1 MTIDTP
7 ALAHPFLRPN
17 GGPAEL
23 KRTNVSRATSWAL
36 VGALHVL
43 LFTVLVVSIRPMT
56 ERDRPVIETLMMLP
70 ALGNNPNA
78 PPLRTVNPDV
88 QNAAPPLITTA
99 PITIPKPEVV
109 PDDNEG
115 RAATPGDILAAV
127 GRELACSA
135 GSWEHLSKGE
145 RQACGGIP
153 WRGLKLPNGSLV
165 MLPGNVMPRLREPP
179 PDDGI
184 RVTGAE
190 EQQRALQTGRNP
202 AMGGCPILQ
211 HTPCLSPSTGGGGIS
226 ILGGN

>member
-1 MTIDTP
+1 MT
-7 ALAHPFLRPN
+7 HPFLRPQAN
-17 GGPAEL
+17 LAEFR
-23 KRTNVSRATSWAL
+23 RTNTRRVSSLVMVGLLHFILFTAL
-36 VGALHVL
+36 VV
-43 LFTVLVVSIRPMT
+43 TVRQYNQLT
-56 ERDRPVIETLMMLP
+56 RPVMETLMMFP
-70 ALGNNPNA
+70 AIGNNPNA

-88 QNAAPPLITTA
+88 QDEAMPLITTA
-99 PITIPKPEVV
+99 PITIPKPEVT
-109 PDDNEG
+109 PDSEG
-115 RAATPGDILAAV
+115 RQTVTPGDILAAV

>member
-1 MTIDTP
+1 MT
-7 ALAHPFLRPN
+7 HPFLRPQAN
-17 GGPAEL
+17 LAEFR
-23 KRTNVSRATSWAL
+23 RTNTRRVSSLVMVGLLHFILFTAL
-36 VGALHVL
+36 VV
-43 LFTVLVVSIRPMT
+43 TVRQYNQLT
-56 ERDRPVIETLMMLP
+56 RPVMETLMMFP
-70 ALGNNPNA
+70 AIGNNPNA

-88 QNAAPPLITTA
+88 QDEAMPLITTA

>member
-1 MTIDTP
+1 MT
-7 ALAHPFLRPN
+7 HPFLRPKGN
-17 GGPAEL
+17 PAEFR
-23 KRTNVSRATSWAL
+23 RTKVRRVASWAA
-36 VGALHVL
+36 VGLLHFV
-43 LFTVLVVSIRPMT
+43 LFTALVVSVRQYNELT
-56 ERDRPVIETLMMLP
+56 RPVIETLMMFP

-88 QNAAPPLITTA
+88 QTEAMPLITTA
-99 PITIPKPEVV
+99 PITVPKPEVV
-109 PDDNEG
+109 PDSEG
-115 RAATPGDILAAV
+115 HAATPGDILAAV

-135 GSWEHLSKGE
+135 GTWEHLTRGE

-153 WRGLKLPNGSLV
+153 WRGLKLPNGSLI

-184 RVTGAE
+184 RVTGS
-190 EQQRALQTGRNP
+190 EQQQRDLQMGRNS
-202 AMGGCPILQ
+202 ATGGCPILQ